1 MQPDVAAALATRRSV
16 RGFTRQPVELG
27 VIREILALASRAPSM
42 TNTQPWRVHVLT
54 GAARDRLC
62 AEILAAHEA
71 DQHPSIEYQYYPEEW
86 KEPYLGRRRQIGW
99 ALYGLLGIGKGDREG
114 TKRQSG
120 RNFEFFGAPVGMM
133 FTLDRD
139 LGLGS
144 WLDLGM
150 FLENIMIAARGA
162 GLDTCPQAAFANY
175 HEIIRRQLAIPANE
189 FVVCAMAL
197 GYEDKTEKA
206 NELVSP
212 REPVEAFTTFHTA

>member
-1 MQPDVAAALATRRSV
+1 MQPEIAAALATRRSV
-16 RGFTRQPVELG
+16 RGFSRQPVECR
-27 VIREILALASRAPSM
+27 VIEQILALASRAPSM

-62 AEILAAHEA
+62 AKVLAAHEA
-71 DQHPSIEYQYYPEEW
+71 DQHPAIEYDYYPKQW

-99 ALYGLLGIGKGDREG
+99 ALYGLLGIGKGDRSG

-120 RNFEFFGAPVGMM
+120 RNFDFFGAPVGMM

-175 HEIIRRQLAIPANE
+175 HAIIRDELAIPADE
-189 FVVCAMAL
+189 ILVCGMAL
-197 GYEDKTEKA
+197 GHEDKSEKA

-212 REPVEAFTTFHTA
+212 REPVSAFTIFHAD

>member
-1 MQPDVAAALATRRSV
+1 MQPEIAAALATRRSV
-16 RGFTRQPVELG
+16 RGFTTQPIEPSVIEQILELS
-27 VIREILALASRAPSM
+27 ARAPSM

-54 GAARDRLC
+54 GAARGRLC
-62 AEILAAHEA
+62 TEILEAHEA
-71 DQHPSIEYQYYPEEW
+71 DLNPSIEYDYYPTEW

-120 RNFEFFGAPVGMM
+120 RNFDFFGAPVGLM
-133 FTLDRD
+133 FTIDRD
-139 LGLGS
+139 LRLGS

-150 FLENIMIAARGA
+150 FLENVMIAARGA

-175 HEIIRRQLAIPANE
+175 HEIIRRQLAIPE
-189 FVVCAMAL
+189 DQIVVCGMAL
-197 GYEDKTEKA
+197 GYEDKSEKA

-212 REPVEAFTTFHTA
+212 REPVAGFTTFHTM

>member
-1 MQPDVAAALATRRSV
+1 MQPDVATALATRRSV
-16 RGFTRQPVELG
+16 RGFTDQPVG
-27 VIREILALASRAPSM
+27 RETVEQILDLSSRAPSM

-62 AEILAAHEA
+62 GEVMEAHEA
-71 DQHPSIEYQYYPEEW
+71 DEHPTIEYDYYPKEW
-86 KEPYLGRRRQIGW
+86 KEPYLSRRRQIGW
-99 ALYGLLGIGKGDREG
+99 GLYGLLGIGKGDREG
-114 TKRQSG
+114 TKRQAG
-120 RNFEFFGAPVGMM
+120 RNFTFFGAPVGMI
-133 FTLDRD
+133 FTIDRD

-175 HEIIRRQLAIPANE
+175 HAIIRRQLAIPENE
-189 FVVCAMAL
+189 LVVCGMAL
-197 GYEDKTEKA
+197 GHEDKSEKA

-212 REPVEAFTTFHTA
+212 RVPAGEFATFHID